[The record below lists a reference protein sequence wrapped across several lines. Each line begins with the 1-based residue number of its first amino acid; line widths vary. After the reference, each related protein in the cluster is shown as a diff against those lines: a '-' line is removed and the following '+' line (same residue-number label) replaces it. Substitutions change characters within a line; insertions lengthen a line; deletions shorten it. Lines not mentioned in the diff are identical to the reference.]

1 MTRITLTSGYAR
13 SAASGAWFLTARFCL
28 AAVFVY
34 SGAAKLLFWS
44 DGIGEFAALGLPLP
58 ALALAATIA
67 LQLGAGTALAIGW
80 RSGPAALAL
89 AAFTVAAPFVGHPF
103 WAFDGAEERKSTR
116 LNSSH

>member
-44 DGIGEFAALGLPLP
+44 DGNGEFAALGLPLP
-58 ALALAATIA
+58 TPAMAAPIA
-67 LQLGAGTALAIGW
+67 LQIGAGTTLAIGW
-80 RSGPAALAL
+80 SSGPAALAR
-89 AAFTVAAPFVGHPF
+89 AAFHVAMPVG
-103 WAFDGAEERKSTR
+103 AGAGKA
-116 LNSSH
+116 